1 MNGIVEDVM
10 LAEELKQFVNE
21 NKNIR
26 ISTELINKLN
36 EIDNSVLV
44 SFIMEFYPY
53 KRIIDIKLVDEEYI
67 QNSFATI
74 QLNE

>member
-10 LAEELKQFVNE
+10 LAEELKQFINE

-26 ISTELINKLN
+26 ISDELVDALNKI
-36 EIDNSVLV
+36 ENSTLT
-44 SFIMEFYPY
+44 SFTMEFYPY
-53 KRIIDIKLVDEEYI
+53 KRIIDIKVVDDEYI
-67 QNSFATI
+67 QNSFAMI